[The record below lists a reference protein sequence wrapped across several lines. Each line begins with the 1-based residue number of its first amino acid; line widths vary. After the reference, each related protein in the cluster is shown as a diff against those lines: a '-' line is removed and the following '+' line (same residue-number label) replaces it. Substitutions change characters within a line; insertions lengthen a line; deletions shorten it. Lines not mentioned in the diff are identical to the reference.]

1 MPFNKKD
8 FEQRLE
14 DSGIIPIVGE
24 INSNTA
30 SRIIFK
36 LLAFSTIDEK
46 REIQL
51 YFSSTGGSYLDVMA
65 IYDTLSAIKNP
76 VVGVCVGCVSG
87 YATLLLAKCSKGK
100 RFSLSHGEISIS
112 QPYAFLAPG
121 SNQQTEIAIEA
132 REALLKRQTFE
143 NELSACTGTSI
154 EKIHLDC
161 ENGLTLSAEQAK
173 AYGIIDE
180 IL

>member
-14 DSGIIPIVGE
+14 DSGIIPVVGE
-24 INSNTA
+24 INSNSA

-36 LLAFSTIDEK
+36 LLAFSTVDET

-65 IYDTLSAIKNP
+65 IYDTLAIIKNP
-76 VVGVCVGCVSG
+76 IVGVCVGHVSG

-100 RFSLSHGEISIS
+100 RYALKHGEISIS

-132 REALLKRQTFE
+132 REAGLKRQIFE
-143 NELSACTGTSI
+143 KELSVCTGNCI
-154 EKIHLDC
+154 QKIHQDC
-161 ENGLTLSAEQAK
+161 ENGLTFSAEEAK

-180 IL
+180 VL

>member
-1 MPFNKKD
+1 MPFDKRD

-14 DSGIIPIVGE
+14 DSGIIPVVGE
-24 INSNTA
+24 INNDSA

-36 LLAFSTIDEK
+36 LLAYSTANEN

-51 YFSSTGGSYLDVMA
+51 YFSSVGGSYLDVMA
-65 IYDTLSAIKNP
+65 IYDTLAAIKNP
-76 VVGVCVGCVSG
+76 ITGVCVGHVSG
-87 YATLLLAKCSKGK
+87 FATLLLAKCTKGK
-100 RFSLSHGEISIS
+100 RYALKHSELAIS

-132 REALLKRQTFE
+132 REAFLKREIFE
-143 NELSACTGTSI
+143 RELSLCTGNSVQ
-154 EKIHLDC
+154 KVHDDC
-161 ENGLTLSAEQAK
+161 ENGSTFSPVEAK

>member
-87 YATLLLAKCSKGK
+87 YATLLLAKCSSIIQNGIVLNIKSYLLLI
-100 RFSLSHGEISIS
+100 RFKLLILPEILILKPFNPMSLLQVKSDSFRAHTVI
-112 QPYAFLAPG
+112 LAPCECNRYA
-121 SNQQTEIAIEA
+121 SIFPIRPNPSTAI
-132 REALLKRQTFE
+132 
-143 NELSACTGTSI
+143 SAP
-154 EKIHLDC
+154 
-161 ENGLTLSAEQAK
+161 
-173 AYGIIDE
+173 
-180 IL
+180 